1 MPIFLTFNLYGPNK
15 ASEKERKYCPT
26 PCWSGE
32 SRTSYLGF
40 LPSTICNCKLLRGV
54 DILRD
59 PFIREWS
66 PVGRQKSAQ
75 SKGISTWSILNYFL
89 PTPGCNLICLS
100 GTPPCL
106 LTTQNNQLSW
116 WLSHPVQNILV
127 KLNHVLQ
134 TRGEKN
140 NKPLKPPNKSAKLRP
155 PKTTGWTNSV
165 WFKICF
171 IPRSTKKRELGP
183 RYQGPIPKLCKE
195 IILPSL
201 KLTVR
206 TWEYTPGKGDSYW
219 KPLFFREFSKLDPWG
234 MFDHYLKKTQ
244 AKVIQLGWAL
254 KSPSRGF
261 LPVIAC
267 WWFRNIAIKLG
278 QM

>member
-1 MPIFLTFNLYGPNK
+1 MDACTLPPAQKPPERSPSCRPPAFFKRKSRTQDFRLLMPIFLTLNLYGPNK

-54 DILRD
+54 DILRG
-59 PFIREWS
+59 PFIWEWS

-134 TRGEKN
+134 TRGEKKTN
-140 NKPLKPPNKSAKLRP
+140 LWNHQTNQQNLGPPRLQVEL
-155 PKTTGWTNSV
+155 SV

-171 IPRSTKKRELGP
+171 IPRST
-183 RYQGPIPKLCKE
+183 
-195 IILPSL
+195 
-201 KLTVR
+201 
-206 TWEYTPGKGDSYW
+206 
-219 KPLFFREFSKLDPWG
+219 
-234 MFDHYLKKTQ
+234 
-244 AKVIQLGWAL
+244 
-254 KSPSRGF
+254 
-261 LPVIAC
+261 
-267 WWFRNIAIKLG
+267 
-278 QM
+278 